1 MSNIIQIDTDFFYA
15 SYSSIN
21 FDLFLQEIISR
32 YVYFF
37 QSKLFTYVFFSH
49 DYIFSDTTLEL
60 KPRNVIVLID
70 SSFLSTFFILTTT
83 LTANNRKT

>member
-37 QSKLFTYVFFSH
+37 QSKFFTYVFFSH
-49 DYIFSDTTLEL
+49 DYIFSDTILEL
-60 KPRNVIVLID
+60 KPINVIVLID

>member
-1 MSNIIQIDTDFFYA
+1 MSNIIQIDTDVFYA

-21 FDLFLQEIISR
+21 FDLFLQERISR

-37 QSKLFTYVFFSH
+37 QSKFFTYVFFSH
-49 DYIFSDTTLEL
+49 DYIFSDTILEL